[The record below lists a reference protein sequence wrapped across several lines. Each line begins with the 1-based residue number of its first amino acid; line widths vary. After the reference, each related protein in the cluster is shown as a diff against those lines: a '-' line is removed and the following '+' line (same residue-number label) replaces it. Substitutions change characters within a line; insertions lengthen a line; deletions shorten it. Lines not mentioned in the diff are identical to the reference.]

1 MFERLRF
8 LYNRIG
14 EKLWIKPLVTCVLSI
29 MIVFLIKQVDYYEID
44 QFFPEINK
52 NSIEM
57 LLSIIASSML
67 AIATFA
73 VGSMVSA
80 YNSASRTATPRSFPL
95 IISDD
100 ESQNALSTFI
110 GTFIF
115 SVIALMVLKN
125 GYYGKSARFMI
136 FALTLIVLGVVIVTF
151 VRWVDSIARL
161 GRLSR
166 IINKVEKA
174 TDDALQRKRLA
185 PTLGGVPTGQLKPVG
200 QVVYGNSIGYVQ
212 RIDMTG
218 LQGTAERLQLQ
229 IMVDALPGTFV
240 APGRALAYVTTDSR
254 SLSEKDTDQIAK
266 MFLIGG
272 DRTFDEDPQFGLVV
286 LSEIAIRAL
295 SPAVNDPGTAIDVI
309 GTLVRLF
316 THWSKTVEDDDS
328 RDFKYDRV
336 MVPEISLWDMFDD
349 AFNAIARDGAGAIE
363 VVVRLQK
370 AFHALALIGDPK
382 IREVAMFQA
391 RLALAR
397 AELSLDLPEDLDI
410 ARNAAKLVGTF

>member
-14 EKLWIKPLVTCVLSI
+14 EKLWVKPLVTCVLSI

-44 QFFPEINK
+44 QFVPEVNK

-80 YNSASRTATPRSFPL
+80 YNSASSNATPRSFPL
-95 IISDD
+95 VISDD

-161 GRLSR
+161 GRLGR

-174 TDDALQRKRLA
+174 TDDALQRRRLA
-185 PTLGGVPTGQLKPVG
+185 PTLGGVPAGQLKPVG
-200 QVVYGNSIGYVQ
+200 QAVYGNSIGYIQ
-212 RIDMTG
+212 RIDMAD
-218 LQGTAERLQLQ
+218 LQGTAENLQLQ

-240 APGRALAYVTTDSR
+240 APGRALAYVTTDSGT
-254 SLSEKDTDQIAK
+254 LSEKDIDQIVK
-266 MFLIGG
+266 TFLICE

-316 THWSKTVEDDDS
+316 THWGKTVEDDDS

-349 AFNAIARDGAGAIE
+349 AFNAIARDGAGTIE

-370 AFHALALIGDPK
+370 AFQALALIGDPK

-410 ARNAAKLVGTF
+410 ARKAAKLVGTF

>member
-14 EKLWIKPLVTCVLSI
+14 EKLWVKPLITCVLSI

-44 QFFPEINK
+44 QLVPEINK
-52 NSIEM
+52 NSVET

-80 YNSASRTATPRSFPL
+80 YNSAGSSATPRSFPL

-136 FALTLIVLGVVIVTF
+136 FALTLIVLGAVIVTF

-161 GRLSR
+161 GRLGR
-166 IINKVEKA
+166 IVNKVEKA
-174 TDDALQRKRLA
+174 TDDALQRRRLA
-185 PTLGGVPTGQLKPVG
+185 PTLGGVPSGQLKPVG
-200 QVVYGNSIGYVQ
+200 QAVYGNSIGYVQ
-212 RIDMTG
+212 RIEMAG

-240 APGRALAYVTTDSR
+240 APGRVLAYVTTDSGA
-254 SLSEKDTDQIAK
+254 LSEKDTDQIAK
-266 MFLIGG
+266 TFLIGG
-272 DRTFDEDPQFGLVV
+272 DRTFDEDPRFGLVV

-349 AFNAIARDGAGAIE
+349 AFNAIAREGAGAIE

-370 AFHALALIGDPK
+370 AFQALALIGDPK
-382 IREVAMFQA
+382 IREVAIFQA

-397 AELSLDLPEDLDI
+397 AELSLNLPEDLDI
-410 ARNAAKLVGTF
+410 ARKATKLVGTF

>member
-125 GYYGKSARFMI
+125 EYYGKSARFMI

>member
-1 MFERLRF
+1 
-8 LYNRIG
+8 
-14 EKLWIKPLVTCVLSI
+14 
-29 MIVFLIKQVDYYEID
+29 
-44 QFFPEINK
+44 
-52 NSIEM
+52 
-57 LLSIIASSML
+57 
-67 AIATFA
+67 
-73 VGSMVSA
+73 
-80 YNSASRTATPRSFPL
+80 
-95 IISDD
+95 
-100 ESQNALSTFI
+100 
-110 GTFIF
+110 
-115 SVIALMVLKN
+115 MVLKN

-136 FALTLIVLGVVIVTF
+136 FTLTLIVLGVVIVTF

-161 GRLSR
+161 GRLGR

-174 TDDALQRKRLA
+174 TDDALQRRRLA
-185 PTLGGVPTGQLKPVG
+185 PTLGGVPSGQLKPVG
-200 QVVYGNSIGYVQ
+200 QAVYGNSIGYVQ
-212 RIDMTG
+212 RIEMAG

-240 APGRALAYVTTDSR
+240 APGRALAYVTTDSGT
-254 SLSEKDTDQIAK
+254 LSKKDTDQIAK
-266 MFLIGG
+266 TFLIGG

-316 THWSKTVEDDDS
+316 THWSKTVEDDNSRDFKDDS

-370 AFHALALIGDPK
+370 AFQALALIGDPK

-410 ARNAAKLVGTF
+410 ARKATKLVGTF